1 MKQKIERATN
11 APTAIVRIVDLFAG
25 PGGLGEGFSSHP
37 AFRIVVSAEMES
49 SAHATLRLR
58 AFYRNLKRLGDAA
71 ASPYFALCNGEHFP
85 PTSKEGLQHWSD
97 ETKMAWKSA
106 CEEALQLTL
115 GEPESNAQ
123 LDKVIKAHKIDPN
136 QPWVLIGGPPC
147 QAYSLVG
154 RARNKGKAEY
164 KAEDDHRH
172 FLYKEYLRIIK
183 EKRPHVFVMENVK
196 GILSSKVGGQQI
208 FHSILTDL
216 AGCGYRIH
224 SLVTNTCFQQGDNPA
239 DVDARD
245 FIVRAEKYGVPQA
258 RHRVILL
265 GIREDVCESKENDWK
280 PPVLQERPEVSA
292 FAVIGD
298 MPPLRSRIS
307 RGMDDEKQ
315 WALLLAKHCREL
327 AGQAE
332 LKKHGLYSVAE
343 VLGAI
348 SARTRFLSNADAAT
362 IRYHPPKLCP
372 EELSVWYSAN
382 GAAKQL
388 RYFMNH
394 EARGHMESDLRRYV
408 YAAAFAEATGTSPKG
423 HEEFALKGLAPDH
436 ENWESGKFADRFRVQ
451 LKDRPSTTITSHIA
465 KDGHYFIH
473 YDPVQCRSLTVREA
487 ARLQTFPDD
496 YFFQGNRTQQY
507 HQVGNAVPP
516 LLARKIAL
524 IVSEILELEDDATS
538 IQEEMSFSHG
548 RQNRRRTL

>member
-1 MKQKIERATN
+1 MEQSVTGQAKPANAT
-11 APTAIVRIVDLFAG
+11 IKIVDLFAG
-25 PGGLGEGFSSHP
+25 PGGLGEGLSSHP
-37 AFRIVVSAEMES
+37 AFQIAVSAEMES

-58 AFYRNLKRLGDAA
+58 AFYRNLKRMEGGATA
-71 ASPYFALCNGEHFP
+71 PYFEICNGVYSP
-85 PTSKEGLQHWSD
+85 PTNKEALPHWND
-97 ETKMAWKSA
+97 LTKQAWEEA
-106 CEEALQLTL
+106 CEEALRLTL
-115 GEPESNAQ
+115 GEAESNAK
-123 LDKVIKAHKIDPN
+123 LDKAIKGHGIGPD

-154 RARNKGKAEY
+154 RARNKGKLHY

-172 FLYKEYLRIIK
+172 FLYKEYLRIIS
-183 EKRPHVFVMENVK
+183 ENMPYVFVMENVK

-208 FHSILTDL
+208 FHSILSDL

-224 SLVTNTCFQQGDNPA
+224 SLVTDTCFHQGDNPA

-245 FIVRAEKYGVPQA
+245 FIVRAERYGVPQA

-265 GIREDVCESKENDWK
+265 GVREDVCDAKGADWK
-280 PPVLQERPEVSA
+280 PSVLQEDCPVSVFEA
-292 FAVIGD
+292 IGD
-298 MPPLRSRIS
+298 LPPRRSRIS
-307 RGMDDEKQ
+307 RGKDDEKQ
-315 WALLLAKHCREL
+315 WAFLLARHSREL
-327 AGQAE
+327 AEQAD
-332 LKKHGLYSVAE
+332 LKKHGLCGVAEALGSVA
-343 VLGAI
+343 
-348 SARTRFLSNADAAT
+348 ARTSFLANAGEARDSYQPPRF
-362 IRYHPPKLCP
+362 CP
-372 EELSVWYSAN
+372 ETLSAWYTAQ
-382 GAAKQL
+382 GATKQL

-423 HEEFALKGLAPDH
+423 HEEFSLKGLAPDH

-451 LKDRPSTTITSHIA
+451 LKNRPSTTITSHIA

-473 YDPVQCRSLTVREA
+473 YDPAQCRSLTVREA

-516 LLARKIAL
+516 FLAGKIAV
-524 IVSEILELEDDATS
+524 IVSEILDT
-538 IQEEMSFSHG
+538 
-548 RQNRRRTL
+548 